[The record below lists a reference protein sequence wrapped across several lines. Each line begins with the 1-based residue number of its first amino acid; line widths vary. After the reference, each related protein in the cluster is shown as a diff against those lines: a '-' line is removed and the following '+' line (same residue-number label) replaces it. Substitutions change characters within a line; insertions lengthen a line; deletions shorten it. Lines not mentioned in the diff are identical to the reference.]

1 MEDGQTC
8 LPRFPADQKIASACG
23 KKAFCFL
30 FCFCFLHPVAPA
42 TVLACC

>member
-8 LPRFPADQKIASACG
+8 LHRFPADQKIASSCE
-23 KKAFCFL
+23 KIRFVFCFV
-30 FCFCFLHPVAPA
+30 FVFLHPVARA